1 LFSAR
6 SRRFVEHRWRRASA
20 EIAAVVPAGR
30 GGLPVRPDAIGLDPT
45 ILPTPR
51 ADAFRARLPAYRG
64 HWTRRQL
71 VAWRRIVLE
80 EVIGQ
85 IQGDRPV

>member
-1 LFSAR
+1 MDA
-6 SRRFVEHRWRRASA
+6 
-20 EIAAVVPAGR
+20 PAGR
-30 GGLPVRPDAIGLDPT
+30 GGLPVRPGAIGLDP
-45 ILPTPR
+45 IVLPTPR

-80 EVIGQ
+80 EILGQ
-85 IQGDRPV
+85 IPGKRPV

>member
-1 LFSAR
+1 
-6 SRRFVEHRWRRASA
+6 
-20 EIAAVVPAGR
+20 
-30 GGLPVRPDAIGLDPT
+30 
-45 ILPTPR
+45 LPTPR

-80 EVIGQ
+80 ELLGQLRAGMRVIHPAPARTVGP
-85 IQGDRPV
+85 GGLFPE

>member
-1 LFSAR
+1 MD
-6 SRRFVEHRWRRASA
+6 
-20 EIAAVVPAGR
+20 AAAGR
-30 GGLPVRPDAIGLDPT
+30 GRLPVRPGAIEPI

-80 EVIGQ
+80 ELLSR
-85 IQGDRPV
+85 IQSDQPV

>member
-1 LFSAR
+1 MDA
-6 SRRFVEHRWRRASA
+6 
-20 EIAAVVPAGR
+20 PAG
-30 GGLPVRPDAIGLDPT
+30 GGGVPVRPGAIDPI

-80 EVIGQ
+80 EILGQ
-85 IQGDRPV
+85 IQGDRVV

>member
-1 LFSAR
+1 MKDESDRSEYDSSFILHPSAFR
-6 SRRFVEHRWRRASA
+6 S
-20 EIAAVVPAGR
+20 
-30 GGLPVRPDAIGLDPT
+30 GGLPVRPDAGGLDPI

-64 HWTRRQL
+64 QWTRRQL

-80 EVIGQ
+80 EILGQ
-85 IQGDRPV
+85 MQSNRPV

>member
-1 LFSAR
+1 MD
-6 SRRFVEHRWRRASA
+6 
-20 EIAAVVPAGR
+20 PGP
-30 GGLPVRPDAIGLDPT
+30 GQCGLSVRPGAIDPI

-51 ADAFRARLPAYRG
+51 ADVFRARLPAYRG

-80 EVIGQ
+80 ELLGQ
-85 IQGDRPV
+85 LRPRCE